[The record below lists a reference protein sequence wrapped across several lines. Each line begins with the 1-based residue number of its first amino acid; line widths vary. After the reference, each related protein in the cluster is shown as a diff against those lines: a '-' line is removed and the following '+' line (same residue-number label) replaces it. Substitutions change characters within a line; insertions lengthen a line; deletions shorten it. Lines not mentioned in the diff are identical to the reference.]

1 MSGLERASYGAI
13 HHNAQ
18 CKIYPD
24 GGARWLVS
32 NRAIFRER
40 GWEEERRD
48 PAPEAEGP
56 EAPESDPARAAENI
70 ERSKR
75 RARAAV
81 YDLARSSDFEYF
93 VTLTTDQEKVDRFD
107 DLAVFKKLHKWL
119 DNNVQRRGLTY
130 VLIPE
135 YHKKGGLH
143 FHAFFNAALEA
154 VDSGTI
160 SLPGEKRPRRPRSAA
175 ERERWL
181 ASGGKVVYNLPG
193 WELGFSTAIRL
204 YGDRR
209 AAVGYVCKYIGKS
222 EKKIGG
228 RWYYSGGDLRRPD
241 VVTCDRDYEAAF
253 AAAAEAAAEAAE
265 AAEKRAAE
273 AAQYAPQ
280 KKAARAAAAAKAARA
295 FAAAGGTYGIDN
307 LGARCCAFEE
317 GLV

>member
-1 MSGLERASYGAI
+1 MSGLVRASYGAI
-13 HHNAQ
+13 HHTAQ
-18 CKIYPD
+18 CKVYPD
-24 GGARWLVS
+24 GGVRWLVAD
-32 NRAIFRER
+32 RAIFRER
-40 GWEEERRD
+40 GWEEDRRRVA
-48 PAPEAEGP
+48 APEAEGP
-56 EAPESDPARAAENI
+56 EAPADPADAAENI

-75 RARAAV
+75 RARSAV

-119 DNNVQRRGLTY
+119 DNNVQRHGLTY

-143 FHAFFNAALEA
+143 FHAFFNAALPV

-160 SLPGEKRPRRPRSAA
+160 SLPGVKRPRRPRSDA
-175 ERERWL
+175 ERDSWL

-193 WELGFSTAIRL
+193 WGLGFSTAIRL

-222 EKKIGG
+222 ETKIGG

-241 VVTCDRDYEAAF
+241 VVTCDRDFSSAAD
-253 AAAAEAAAEAAE
+253 
-265 AAEKRAAE
+265 
-273 AAQYAPQ
+273 
-280 KKAARAAAAAKAARA
+280 
-295 FAAAGGTYGIDN
+295 AAGGSFEIDT

-317 GLV
+317 GFDNGA